1 MVNNAPNDAISSIRF
16 NPSYDLFAISSW
28 NNCILCYQ
36 YNNDDNNN
44 NKIKTRCIGQE
55 KHDRGVLCCC
65 WDNTGSRIFSG
76 SCDNTVRIWNVQRNG
91 GSSNNNNNNNNKGK
105 FITLGNHNA
114 GVKCI
119 EYASDFNILISGSWD
134 RTLIYWDIRSGQKI
148 STINLPAKV
157 FCCGQNGNILVL
169 GLSNK
174 YVETYDLRNYKQH
187 MNLEKTVLKHQLR
200 CIDVFPDQRGY
211 VCSSIEGRTAI
222 KHFDKY
228 DAKQNDFS
236 FKCHRHQRG
245 NDKHSQDVFAVNTL
259 RFNKQFGTFATG
271 GDDGQINIWDKEGR
285 SRLKHFEQIKI
296 QNNDDNNNN
305 NNNSSLWGSNNNNN
319 TSNSK
324 VNNSFMPITSL
335 DFNKNGRILGYTTSY
350 NWNKGI
356 SFYQQNKQHPQ
367 IYLHN
372 VQQKEVD
379 ANWNKGN

>member
-1 MVNNAPNDAISSIRF
+1 M
-16 NPSYDLFAISSW
+16 LAISSW
-28 NNCILCYQ
+28 NNCISCYQ
-36 YNNDDNNN
+36 YDSNNSNSS
-44 NKIKTRCIGQE
+44 IKTRQIGQQ

-65 WDNTGSRIFSG
+65 WDNSGSRIFSG
-76 SCDNTVRIWNVQRNG
+76 GCDTTVRIWNV
-91 GSSNNNNNNNNKGK
+91 NNNNSGGLGGGGNNNDKGN

-148 STINLPAKV
+148 SIINLPAKV
-157 FCCGQNGNILVL
+157 FCCGQRGNILVL

-174 YVETYDLRNYKQH
+174 YVQTYDLRNYKQY
-187 MNLEKTVLKHQLR
+187 MSLEKTVLKHQLR
-200 CIDVFPDQRGY
+200 CMDVFPDQRGY

-228 DAKQNDFS
+228 DAKNHDFS

-245 NDKHSQDVFAVNTL
+245 VDKHSQDVFAVNCL
-259 RFNKQFGTFATG
+259 RFNQQFGTFASG

-285 SRLKHFEQIKI
+285 SRLKHFDQII
-296 QNNDDNNNN
+296 INGNDNNNN
-305 NNNSSLWGSNNNNN
+305 NYGGWGSNNNQ
-319 TSNSK
+319 SSK

-335 DFNKNGRILGYTTSY
+335 DFNKNGHILGYTTSY

-356 SFYQQNKQHPQ
+356 SYFNSKQQSPQ

-372 VQQKEVD
+372 VLQKEVD
-379 ANWNKGN
+379 ANWSKGN